1 MLSAIGT
8 ANEKEIE
15 KRIYESIFKEL
26 STEHHPKIYI
36 DDEVEALKVYSDY
49 YTKVASCSDAEIV
62 IMTTTD
68 ISSECQ
74 NKIVFGTRYRHLKQP
89 YVTGAFFW
97 QKGRPNIVFKEDQLH
112 KHEITLSASMNEFVE

>member
-8 ANEKEIE
+8 ADEKGVE

-26 STEHHPKIYI
+26 SVQQLP
-36 DDEVEALKVYSDY
+36 KVYTDDKIESLSLYSEHYERVD
-49 YTKVASCSDAEIV
+49 SCAKADIV

-112 KHEITLSASMNEFVE
+112 KHEITLSASMNEYVE